1 METVYAVVL
10 MGGRWTV
17 AIIPVRDLTDRLSLG
32 SCAKYDTES
41 RALLESIA
49 KFQNKLE
56 DLRK

>member
-10 MGGRWTV
+10 EGGRWVVTV
-17 AIIPVRDLTDRLSLG
+17 LCVRDLANRLSLG

-41 RALLESIA
+41 RAMLESIA

-56 DLRK
+56 KLRK

>member
-10 MGGRWTV
+10 VGGHWAV
-17 AIIPVRDLTDRLSLG
+17 AIMPVRDLANRLSLG